1 MLLVK
6 SGADFP
12 RQPPPF
18 QLNSDRELQNTADD
32 PLKFLTLW
40 NHVSAPTLK
49 DENSTW
55 RGNCDI
61 LDVFFQIVIEMCSKV
76 GHTVVDISAST
87 GASYRACNAS
97 GRHFIGF
104 ESDKEIYDI
113 LLRPLCESGDS
124 TDDDDDDDSDVDP
137 RLGVRS

>member
-6 SGADFP
+6 SGADFSQ
-12 RQPPPF
+12 QPSPF
-18 QLNSDRELQNTADD
+18 QLNFDLELQNTADD

-40 NHVSAPTLK
+40 NLVSAPTSK

-55 RGNCDI
+55 LGNREISD
-61 LDVFFQIVIEMCSKV
+61 VIEMCSKV

-87 GASYRACNAS
+87 RASYGACNAS
-97 GRHFIGF
+97 GRHTIGF

-113 LLRPLCESGDS
+113 FLRPLCESGDS
-124 TDDDDDDDSDVDP
+124 SDDDNDDLDDDP
-137 RLGVRS
+137 RPGVCS

>member
-18 QLNSDRELQNTADD
+18 QLNSDLELQNTADD

-40 NHVSAPTLK
+40 NLVSSPTSK

-55 RGNCDI
+55 RGNRKI
-61 LDVFFQIVIEMCSKV
+61 LDVLFQIVIEMCSKV

-97 GRHFIGF
+97 DRHFIGF
-104 ESDKEIYDI
+104 ESDKEIYNM
-113 LLRPLCESGDS
+113 LLRPLCESSDS
-124 TDDDDDDDSDVDP
+124 NDDDDDDSDDDP

>member
-18 QLNSDRELQNTADD
+18 QLNYDLKLQNTTDD

-40 NHVSAPTLK
+40 NLVSSPISK

-55 RGNCDI
+55 RGNHEI
-61 LDVFFQIVIEMCSKV
+61 SDVLFQIVIEMCSKV

-97 GRHFIGF
+97 GHHFIGF
-104 ESDKEIYDI
+104 KSDKEIYDM

-124 TDDDDDDDSDVDP
+124 SDDDDDDSDDDP
-137 RLGVRS
+137 RPGVGS